1 VPDQLSTA
9 TDVKMASNSINIINI
24 PSDLGSIYAGKS
36 RAPTAFKTAGLQEK
50 LGAAGWQVTE
60 STALPEGSGIWESST
75 REPHGARNEAAV
87 VEACH
92 QVGKAVAVALA
103 NKAETNQSLPFQ
115 LILSGECLYC
125 PAILSAYWQR
135 LEGTDKRI
143 GIIYVDA
150 DCDLATPTE
159 PGSTGNIAGMTL
171 THLTLRDGSLKSMK
185 AFSRPDGSSVVDSN
199 NIVLFGLNVDSP
211 VPTRQHLGY
220 LLDNGFRVFTSQK
233 VHGASVGE
241 AKTALK
247 WMEDRVDFILVHLD
261 VDVIDPQQF
270 PLCNVPNW
278 TGLGFE
284 EVIDAVKVFLDSE
297 KSVGLSVAE
306 VNPDH
311 DPELKMTTR
320 LVDEI
325 VSSLKGKARS

>member
-1 VPDQLSTA
+1 MT
-9 TDVKMASNSINIINI
+9 SNTINIINVS
-24 PSDLGSIYAGKS
+24 SDLGSIYAGKS
-36 RAPTAFKTAGLQEK
+36 QAPTAFKTAGLQEK
-50 LGAAGWQVTE
+50 LGTAGWQVTE
-60 STALPEGSGIWESST
+60 STALPGGSGIWQPST
-75 REPHGARNEAAV
+75 RELHGVRNEAAV
-87 VEACH
+87 VEACN
-92 QVGKAVAVALA
+92 QVRKAVAVALA
-103 NKAETNQSLPFQ
+103 NKPGTNQTLQFQ

-125 PAILSAYWQR
+125 PAILSAYWRR

-171 THLTLRDGSLKSMK
+171 THLTLRDGGLKSME
-185 AFSRPDGSSVVDSN
+185 AFSRPDGSGVIDSS
-199 NIVLFGLNVDSP
+199 NIVLFGFNVDSP

-220 LLDNGFRVFTSQK
+220 LLDNSFQVFTSQR
-233 VHGASVGE
+233 VHGASVEE
-241 AKTALK
+241 AKAALK

-270 PLCNVPNW
+270 PLSNVPNW

-284 EVIDAVKVFLDSE
+284 EVMDAVKIFLTSE

-311 DPELKMTTR
+311 DPGLGMTTR

-325 VSSLKGKARS
+325 VSSLKGKARA

>member
-1 VPDQLSTA
+1 
-9 TDVKMASNSINIINI
+9 MASNTINIINV

-36 RAPTAFKTAGLQEK
+36 RAPIAFKAAGLQEK
-50 LGAAGWQVTE
+50 LGTAGWQITE
-60 STALPEGSGIWESST
+60 STALPEGSGTWESST
-75 REPHGARNEAAV
+75 REPHGARNEAAI

-92 QVGKAVAVALA
+92 QVRIAVVIALA
-103 NKAETNQSLPFQ
+103 NKPWTNQTFPFQ

-125 PAILSAYWQR
+125 PAILSAYWQH
-135 LEGTDKRI
+135 LEGTGQRI

-150 DCDLATPTE
+150 DCDLATPME

-171 THLTLRDGSLKSMK
+171 THLTLRDGALESMK
-185 AFSRPDGSSVVDSN
+185 AFSRPAGSGVVDSS
-199 NIVLFGLNVDSP
+199 NIVLFGFNANSP

-220 LLDNGFRVFTSQK
+220 LLDNSFRVFTSQK
-233 VHGASVGE
+233 VHGASVEE
-241 AKTALK
+241 AKVALK

-284 EVIDAVKVFLDSE
+284 EVVDAVQVFLSSD

-311 DPELKMTTR
+311 DPGLKMTTR
-320 LVDEI
+320 LVDKI
-325 VSSLKGKARS
+325 VSGLKGKARS